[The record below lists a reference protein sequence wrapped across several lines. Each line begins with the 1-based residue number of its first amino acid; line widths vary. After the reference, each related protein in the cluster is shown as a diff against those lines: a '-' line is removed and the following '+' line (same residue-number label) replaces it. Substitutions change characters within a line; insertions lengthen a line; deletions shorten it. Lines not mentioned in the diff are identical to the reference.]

1 MAVDTENIEHH
12 TPRKKIRGCFSCGV
26 IFAVVMIVIFFWGLW
41 VVAATGLVEI
51 PLMTRFAFTSPQP
64 SHTVEIVSTS
74 PESWIERGVLNQ
86 VMDKLT
92 SSIEPFNSEISLTV
106 PEGILTN
113 LLRSSSVLIE
123 DENVAIAPGEGQ
135 VAVVDEELEIFVPI
149 KNTETAITLAL
160 VPSIEND
167 ELDLSVE
174 SLYIGS
180 LHIPNFIVKY
190 LVNSA
195 LELGTDKISE
205 SIDNLI
211 TMSELRVTEKGLLI
225 RGTIVPGAIR
235 F

>member
-12 TPRKKIRGCFSCGV
+12 TPRKKTRGCFSCGV

-51 PLMTRFAFTSPQP
+51 PLMTRFAFTPPQP
-64 SHTVEIVSTS
+64 SHTVEIVSAS
-74 PESWIERGVLNQ
+74 PEAWIEREVLNQ
-86 VMDKLT
+86 VSYRLT
-92 SSIEPFNSEISLTV
+92 SSIKPFDSEVSLTV

-167 ELDLSVE
+167 ELSILVE

-180 LHIPNFIVKY
+180 LHIPKFIVKY